1 MAGLPKHK
9 NNLIFLCYCM
19 ADFFAVA
26 GLYIP
31 YATIPQLVDVEGEQR
46 GCMFDITKD
55 HQKMMVD
62 PIFISIALFSDT
74 GGPQSSK

>member
-1 MAGLPKHK
+1 M
-9 NNLIFLCYCM
+9 IFLFYCAADYM
-19 ADFFAVA
+19 AVF

-31 YATIPQLVDVEGEQR
+31 YASMPQLVDVEGEQR

-55 HQKMMVD
+55 HQKIMVD